1 MTDAGIR
8 ARLIVSGEVQG
19 VGYRWFV
26 RRTAQLLGISGT
38 VRNTPDCMVEILCEV
53 RDKKHLDEFVERIR
67 RRDELGPRVDGVRVE
82 QYAGHV
88 GKGFEIVF

>member
-1 MTDAGIR
+1 MGTK
-8 ARLIVSGEVQG
+8 ARLAVSGEVQG

-26 RRTAQLLGISGT
+26 LRTAQLLGISGT
-38 VRNTPDCMVEILCEV
+38 VRNAPDGTVEILCEAQ
-53 RDKKHLDEFVERIR
+53 DKKRLDEFVERIR

-82 QYAGHV
+82 QYAGPV